1 MAQSLYPPDS
11 EYDIAKLPAS
21 PVHVSHIML
30 AVAQTWQPYF
40 WRATFSFT
48 SLTPEPQILDPRVF

>member
-40 WRATFSFT
+40 WMGH
-48 SLTPEPQILDPRVF
+48 LLIHIPHP